1 MNEYTQPFSHDAR
14 SVTQARRFVRQNL
27 EELPPDLRD
36 AVEMMVSEL
45 ATNCVLHTESDFTVH
60 LEQTADELRVEVS
73 DSGRGRPVLR
83 PPDPT
88 SISGRGLRTVEML
101 SDAWGVQP
109 HSDAP
114 GKTVWFT
121 VTLSEVAQGA

>member
-1 MNEYTQPFSHDAR
+1 VKFNREFPHDAR
-14 SVTQARRFVRQNL
+14 SVTQARRFVTQSL
-27 EELPPDLRD
+27 EELPADARD

-45 ATNCVLHTESDFTVH
+45 ATNCILHTESDFTVD
-60 LEQTADELRVEVS
+60 LEQFADELRVEVS
-73 DSGRGRPVLR
+73 DNGKGRPVLR
-83 PPDPT
+83 PSDPT

-101 SDAWGVQP
+101 SHAWGVRP
-109 HSDAP
+109 HNDAP